1 MRILLAVDGS
11 DQSFEATKALQ
22 YLAPAEEVTVFHVLE
37 GPPKAEPFMM
47 SGAALDLYRT
57 MERQFREDG
66 EKVLDQ
72 ATSFLPP
79 HIGRVSRRLE
89 AGDPAKMILETAEKS
104 SIGLIVLGARGLGP
118 IRELIFGSV
127 SHAVV
132 SHAPCP
138 VLVVKKPMRSLTRIL
153 IAVEGDRDAESVV
166 RFLTAMPFRAIAELT
181 VLHAPQLLQPV
192 FDRLCFDFSD
202 KEKAREGAQ
211 HFVEKIASRLSSHYR
226 AKGVVHMG
234 LPPAVI
240 LQEAEASK
248 PDLVVIGSYAPDGV
262 AGFLLGSV
270 SHAVLHRAPCP
281 VLILR

>member
-11 DQSFEATKALQ
+11 DQSFEAMKALQ
-22 YLAPAEEVTVFHVLE
+22 HLAPAEEVTVLHVLE

-57 MERQFREDG
+57 MEPQFREDG
-66 EKVLDQ
+66 EKVLAQ

-89 AGDPAKMILETAEKS
+89 TGDPAEMILGTAEKS

-118 IRELIFGSV
+118 VRELIFGSV

-138 VLVVKKPMRSLTRIL
+138 VLVVKKPLRSLTRIL
-153 IAVEGDRDAESVV
+153 IAVEGERDAESAVH
-166 RFLTAMPFRAIAELT
+166 FLTAMPFRAAAELT
-181 VLHAPQLLQPV
+181 VLNAPQLLQPV
-192 FDRLCFDFSD
+192 FDRPGFDLCD
-202 KEKAREGAQ
+202 KEKAREEAQ
-211 HFVEKIASRLSSHYR
+211 RFVEEIASRLSSHYR
-226 AKGVVHMG
+226 AEGVVRLG
-234 LPPAVI
+234 PPPTVI
-240 LQEAEASK
+240 LQETERSK
-248 PDLVVIGSYAPDGV
+248 PDLIVIGSHAREGP
-262 AGFLLGSV
+262 AGFLFRSV
-270 SHAVLHRAPCP
+270 SHAVLHRAACP